1 MADVKG
7 PLDGIRVID
16 LGRHQA
22 GPRCAQ
28 VLARLGAEVI
38 KIERLGGEETRYHG
52 PWVRKQSA
60 YWVQYNS
67 GKKSLS
73 MDLRKE
79 EAKTALR
86 KLIKVSDV
94 LVQNFRPGTVDE
106 MGFGYDVLKTLNRRI
121 IMVNV
126 SAYGQF
132 GPYREQIG
140 YDPIGQTMSGIT
152 MVTGEEGM
160 PPIRAGVPIIDR
172 TTALH
177 SAIGTLAALHE
188 RSISGEGQSID
199 VCLADSGYSLT
210 EIPITAYRG
219 AGTEPQRGKSDS
231 APSGMFPCKD
241 GWVLIVAG
249 DQHHWPRVCG
259 ALGKP
264 EWQNDP
270 RFTTR
275 RERSKHVAAVNE
287 AMRALLATMT
297 MKDAIA
303 HFTHHDVV
311 AAQLL
316 RVDDYADGVLGE
328 VRARQIGVCLV
339 HGGKVVDRE
348 LDAQAVGVA
357 IVHGRRRPVV
367 DAAGGLDLAGL
378 EPAVGRQELAQ
389 TGVGV
394 GDVVHAGGR
403 RIRGRTTGGV
413 EDGHSMMLVVV
424 GKEGD
429 EIVAE
434 CHRRL
439 EHGGVPGD
447 HRVIVGGLEDDV
459 GELLR
464 DDPLRGRRERPG
476 RGGHCIHRVLHGLG

>member
-67 GKKSLS
+67 GKKSVS

-79 EAKTALR
+79 EGKAALR
-86 KLIKVSDV
+86 QLVKISDV
-94 LVQNFRPGTVDE
+94 LLQNFRPGTIDA
-106 MGFGYDVLKTLNRRI
+106 MGFGYDALKALNPRI

-132 GPYREQIG
+132 GPYRDQIG
-140 YDPIGQTMSGIT
+140 YDPIGQTMSGIA

-177 SAIGTLAALHE
+177 AAIGTLAALYE
-188 RSISGEGQSID
+188 RNLSGEGQSFD
-199 VCLADSGYSLT
+199 VCLADTGYSYT
-210 EIPITAYRG
+210 EIPITAYHG
-219 AGTEPQRGKSDS
+219 AGVEPKRGESS
-231 APSGMFPCKD
+231 VAPSGTYPCKD
-241 GWVLIVAG
+241 GWVLITGG
-249 DQHHWPRVCG
+249 DQHHWPRVCS

-264 EWQNDP
+264 EWLDDP

-275 RERSKHVAAVNE
+275 RERSKHTAVVQE
-287 AMRALLATMT
+287 VVRELLASMT
-297 MKDAIA
+297 MQEAIA

-311 AAQLL
+311 AAPVNTIPQAAQDPHPWERRAMVEVPDFLAGTIAVSGDFWHFS
-316 RVDDYADGVLGE
+316 RTPAIVGSTPKVGEHNEEVLGGLLGYSAE
-328 VRARQIGVCLV
+328 EIAKLYANNVIGN
-339 HGGKVVDRE
+339 
-348 LDAQAVGVA
+348 LD
-357 IVHGRRRPVV
+357 HY
-367 DAAGGLDLAGL
+367 DTL
-378 EPAVGRQELAQ
+378 
-389 TGVGV
+389 
-394 GDVVHAGGR
+394 
-403 RIRGRTTGGV
+403 
-413 EDGHSMMLVVV
+413 
-424 GKEGD
+424 
-429 EIVAE
+429 
-434 CHRRL
+434 
-439 EHGGVPGD
+439 PG
-447 HRVIVGGLEDDV
+447 
-459 GELLR
+459 
-464 DDPLRGRRERPG
+464 
-476 RGGHCIHRVLHGLG
+476 